1 MEALVLVDEIDL
13 HLHPRWQRDIISNL
27 REIFPRVSFVVTT
40 HNPLTLLGARSGEI
54 FVVRRASAGD
64 EQAGPIEV
72 VPCDPP
78 EGLRADQV
86 LTGEWFGLA
95 STLDPDSLELLEQ
108 HRQMLRQKVP
118 AGDPA
123 RQALEQSIRERLGR
137 FAETPLEQLA
147 QEVVAEV
154 VDESYSG
161 RSPAEKLA
169 LRGRLKDI
177 IKERQQG
184 RDNSGE

>member
-1 MEALVLVDEIDL
+1 
-13 HLHPRWQRDIISNL
+13 
-27 REIFPRVSFVVTT
+27 
-40 HNPLTLLGARSGEI
+40 
-54 FVVRRASAGD
+54 
-64 EQAGPIEV
+64 

-86 LTGEWFGLA
+86 LTGAWFGLA
-95 STLDPDSLELLEQ
+95 STLDPDSLGLLEQ

-123 RQALEQSIRERLGR
+123 RQALEQRIRERLGH
-137 FAETPLEQLA
+137 FAETPLEELA
-147 QEVVAEV
+147 QEVAAEV
-154 VDESYSG
+154 VDESYSR

-177 IKERQQG
+177 IRERRQG
-184 RDNSGE
+184 RGNREE